1 MSIIGPRGPPVSCCC
16 YGGWGRGIAIG
27 RVNEKSFGGI
37 RVSLGRGL
45 WVWPSHVLWSFL
57 LVLSMAVDGKE
68 SGLTKYT

>member
-1 MSIIGPRGPPVSCCC
+1 MGLEGA
-16 YGGWGRGIAIG
+16 GIEVG

-57 LVLSMAVDGKE
+57 LVLSIAVDVKNWAD
-68 SGLTKYT
+68 